1 MLFRPPLTTLTA
13 TMGAIV
19 AALAVTMLACG
30 EIVPGLLLAAA
41 TGLLGLALVWLLRS
55 KQRHLNAVMSSIAE
69 GILVYDRGRRLV
81 AWNGNAC
88 ALAGIDPAFPRPGMA
103 HHAVLR
109 HMHARGELGEERSA
123 EAIIAEFDKRPPSY
137 EGVRRRPNGRHVRV
151 RRSPTPDGGR
161 VVVITDVTD
170 ITLAEEWLNATN
182 DELEQRVQERVA
194 ELDRA
199 VQTMQDEIARRQ
211 EAEEWLLQLN
221 AQNDLLAAVIEADA
235 SGVLIVDS
243 TQSPAPV
250 IYCNEAFVQMTGYS
264 REEVIGQVPSF
275 LVGPDTDPEM
285 RKRVR
290 EAVAKGVSSVVEV
303 LHYRKGGE
311 PFWNH
316 LSMFPVRGK
325 DGRIRHYVG
334 SMTDVTQRRQAQ
346 DESARLQA
354 QMTEMSKFEAL
365 GTLAGG
371 VAHEIN
377 TPIQY
382 VGDNIR
388 FLQSGFADML
398 GVIDGYTAAAAGD
411 AAATAQ
417 LAQRLAA
424 ADLDFLRGEVPT
436 AIGQCLDGIGRVSQ
450 IVQAI
455 KEFSHPS
462 GKQAVPFDL
471 NHAVETA
478 VTVSRNQWKY
488 VAEVALDLDPALPPV
503 TGNQGEINQVLL
515 NMIVNAAHAIEEAGR
530 GAPGQISITTR
541 HVGDLAELS
550 IRDSGVG
557 IGKDKLQKIFEM
569 FYTTKPPGKGTGQ
582 GLAICRTIIVQRH
595 GGDVAVESEP
605 GIGTCFRITLPI
617 DGASQAKAA

>member
-1 MLFRPPLTTLTA
+1 MPFRPPLTTLTA
-13 TMGAIV
+13 TLCAVV
-19 AALAVTMLACG
+19 AALAAIVLACG
-30 EIVPGLLLAAA
+30 DVLSGLLLAAA
-41 TGLLGLALVWLLRS
+41 AGILALAIAWLLRS

-69 GILVYDRGRRLV
+69 GILVYDRRQRLL
-81 AWNGNAC
+81 AWNDTAC
-88 ALAGIDPAFPRPGMA
+88 TLIGIDPAFPRPGIA
-103 HHAVLR
+103 HTAVLR
-109 HMHARGELGEERSA
+109 HMHAQGEFGAARSVD
-123 EAIIAEFDKRPPSY
+123 EVLKEFEQRPPSY
-137 EGVRRRPNGRHVRV
+137 EGVRRRPNGRHIRV

-170 ITLAEEWLNATN
+170 IALAEEWLNATN
-182 DELEQRVQERVA
+182 DELEQRVQDRVA

-199 VQTMQDEIARRQ
+199 VQTMQGEIVRRQ

-235 SGVLIVDS
+235 SGVLIVDP

-264 REEVIGQVPSF
+264 REEVIGRAPSF
-275 LVGPDTDPEM
+275 LVGPDTDPEA
-285 RKRVR
+285 RRRVR
-290 EAVAKGVSSVVEV
+290 EAVAKGEASVVEV

-334 SMTDVTQRRQAQ
+334 SMTDVTERRRAQ

-382 VGDNIR
+382 VGDNVR

-398 GVIDGYTAAAAGD
+398 GVIDGYAAASAGD
-411 AAATAQ
+411 AAAAAA
-417 LAQRLAA
+417 LPQRLAA
-424 ADLDFLRGEVPT
+424 ADLDFLRAEIPT

-488 VAEVALDLDPALPPV
+488 VAEVAFELDPALPHV
-503 TGNQGEINQVLL
+503 TGNLGEINQVLL
-515 NMIVNAAHAIEEAGR
+515 NMIVNAAHAIEER
-530 GAPGQISITTR
+530 GARGQITIATR
-541 HVGDLAELS
+541 HVDGRAELS
-550 IRDSGVG
+550 VRDTG
-557 IGKDKLQKIFEM
+557 IGIAKDKLQKIFEM

-582 GLAICRTIIVQRH
+582 GLAICRTIVVQRH

-605 GIGTCFRITLPI
+605 GVGTCFRITLPV
-617 DGASQAKAA
+617 DGIPQAKAA